1 MFQIVWSTS
10 QMYNSPSDNF
20 PNLSQ
25 PQRSAQYTIL
35 AAVLGPLVHSSRS
48 ARPPSPFQPHRL
60 ALYQPAEVDAW
71 EITHYLENF
80 HLGNCQL
87 GSRSRENANIK
98 THNTSFKDL
107 KFGIMC
113 SIKKALN
120 IKRINLGFMNFYGN
134 S

>member
-1 MFQIVWSTS
+1 LV
-10 QMYNSPSDNF
+10 NF
-20 PNLSQ
+20 PDVQFSKRQL
-25 PQRSAQYTIL
+25 PQSVL
-35 AAVLGPLVHSSRS
+35 AAALCPIYYSSLAAPLGPIS
-48 ARPPSPFQPHRL
+48 ACGASEGL
-60 ALYQPAEVDAW
+60 ILLLEVDAW
-71 EITHYLENF
+71 EIIHYLENF

-98 THNTSFKDL
+98 TPNTSFKDL